1 MGPSKL
7 KMASNGKVIIVG
19 DGAIGKTFL
28 LTSLLADPET
38 DPIDWDNPQYVP
50 TAAKN
55 NSVEWEYQDPEGS
68 TEDFLLEVWDTAGQ
82 EALKSLRLMAYPDTD
97 IFMIGYDMTRE
108 VTLENIVGCELTKL
122 NDFSL
127 EDEDSDD
134 DEKAN
139 AVSSW
144 IREISQGCKSD
155 FKVILI
161 GTKADFWEEKMAKGE
176 GKGMTTWQQG
186 YDVARAIGAAAY
198 IQTSA
203 KTMQGICEGADEGFG
218 GAADK
223 QVDPEGIW
231 LKNKILDIRYKQIHN
246 QELPTVTKVEVAAP
260 VKEAA
265 PAPAVKE
272 AAPATK
278 EAAAATKEAAPA
290 NNQTAAAKEPVVAA
304 KDPVAAKTAETKP
317 KPASGGN
324 AGGGNG
330 DGKDG
335 GCCTLL

>member
-1 MGPSKL
+1 MGIARKS
-7 KMASNGKVIIVG
+7 MASNGKVIIVG

-127 EDEDSDD
+127 EEEDSDD
-134 DEKAN
+134 DDKGA

-144 IREISQGCKSD
+144 MKEISQGCKSD

-176 GKGMTTWQQG
+176 AKGMTTWQQG

-231 LKNKILDIRYKQIHN
+231 LKNKILDIRYKQINN

-278 EAAAATKEAAPA
+278 AAPAPAVKEAAPATKEAAAATKEAAPA
-290 NNQTAAAKEPVVAA
+290 NNQTA
-304 KDPVAAKTAETKP
+304 ETKP
-317 KPASGGN
+317 KA
-324 AGGGNG
+324 A
-330 DGKDG
+330 
-335 GCCTLL
+335 

>member
-1 MGPSKL
+1 
-7 KMASNGKVIIVG
+7 VG
-19 DGAIGKTFL
+19 DGAVGKTFL
-28 LTSLLADPET
+28 LTALLDDPQS
-38 DPIDWDNPQYVP
+38 DPIDWDNPTYVP

-55 NSVEWEYQDPEGS
+55 NSVEWEYSDPEGAVQ
-68 TEDFLLEVWDTAGQ
+68 DFNLEVWDTAGQ

-122 NDFSL
+122 NTFSL

-134 DEKAN
+134 DDDKTTE
-139 AVSSW
+139 VSSW
-144 IREISQGCKSD
+144 MREITQGCKSD

-161 GTKADFWEEKMAKGE
+161 GTKADFWEEKMAKGDS
-176 GKGMTTWQQG
+176 KGMTTWQQG

-203 KTMQGICEGADEGFG
+203 KTMQGISEAVDDGIG
-218 GAADK
+218 GPADK

-231 LKNKILDIRYKQIHN
+231 LKKKILEIRYKQINN
-246 QELPTVTKVEVAAP
+246 QELPTVEKV
-260 VKEAA
+260 
-265 PAPAVKE
+265 APAV
-272 AAPATK
+272 AGGAPAKPIAPPAKPVVPASK
-278 EAAAATKEAAPA
+278 EPA
-290 NNQTAAAKEPVVAA
+290 HSNNQTVAA
-304 KDPVAAKTAETKP
+304 KDPAAPAKTAAP
-317 KPASGGN
+317 AKPADAKPSDSGN
-324 AGGGNG
+324 TGGGKG

>member
-1 MGPSKL
+1 MG
-7 KMASNGKVIIVG
+7 
-19 DGAIGKTFL
+19 
-28 LTSLLADPET
+28 
-38 DPIDWDNPQYVP
+38 
-50 TAAKN
+50 
-55 NSVEWEYQDPEGS
+55 
-68 TEDFLLEVWDTAGQ
+68 TEDFILEVWDTAGQ
-82 EALKSLRLMAYPDTD
+82 EALKALRLMAYPDTD

-122 NDFSL
+122 NDFSI

-144 IREISQGCKSD
+144 IKEISQGCKSD

-176 GKGMTTWQQG
+176 AKGMTTWQQG

-231 LKNKILDIRYKQIHN
+231 LKNKILDIRYKQINN

-265 PAPAVKE
+265 PAPATKA
-272 AAPATK
+272 AAPAT
-278 EAAAATKEAAPA
+278 T
-290 NNQTAAAKEPVVAA
+290 QTAAAKDPVVAA

-324 AGGGNG
+324 AGGGKG
-330 DGKDG
+330 
-335 GCCTLL
+335 

>member
-1 MGPSKL
+1 MGIARKS
-7 KMASNGKVIIVG
+7 MASNGKVIIVG

-127 EDEDSDD
+127 EEEDSDD

-176 GKGMTTWQQG
+176 AKGMTTWQQG

-231 LKNKILDIRYKQIHN
+231 LKNKILDIRYKQINN

-265 PAPAVKE
+265 PAPAPATKAAAPAVKE

-278 EAAAATKEAAPA
+278 EAAPATKEAAPA
-290 NNQTAAAKEPVVAA
+290 NNQTAAAKE
-304 KDPVAAKTAETKP
+304 TAETKP
-317 KPASGGN
+317 KAASGGN
-324 AGGGNG
+324 AGGGKG

>member
-1 MGPSKL
+1 MGALRRKS
-7 KMASNGKVIIVG
+7 MASNGKVIIVG

-127 EDEDSDD
+127 EEEDSDD
-134 DEKAN
+134 DDKGV

-144 IREISQGCKSD
+144 MREISQGCKSD

-176 GKGMTTWQQG
+176 AKGMTTWQQG

-203 KTMQGICEGADEGFG
+203 KTMQGICEGVGEGIG

-231 LKNKILDIRYKQIHN
+231 LKNKILDIRYKQINN

-272 AAPATK
+272 AAPAAKAAPAPAVKEAAPATK
-278 EAAAATKEAAPA
+278 EAAAATKEAAPS
-290 NNQTAAAKEPVVAA
+290 NNQ
-304 KDPVAAKTAETKP
+304 TAETKP
-317 KPASGGN
+317 KAASGGN
-324 AGGGNG
+324 AGKG

>member
-1 MGPSKL
+1 MGKSAVS
-7 KMASNGKVIIVG
+7 MASNGKVIIVG

-28 LTSLLADPET
+28 LTSLLADPNT
-38 DPIDWDNPQYVP
+38 APIDWENPAYVP

-55 NSVEWEYQDPEGS
+55 NSIEWEYQNPEGG
-68 TEDFLLEVWDTAGQ
+68 TEDFILEVWDTAGQ

-231 LKNKILDIRYKQIHN
+231 LKNEILDIRYKQIHN
-246 QELPTVTKVEVAAP
+246 QELPTVTKVEVVAP
-260 VKEAA
+260 VKVAA
-265 PAPAVKE
+265 PAKDTV
-272 AAPATK
+272 ATNNQT
-278 EAAAATKEAAPA
+278 AAAKEPVKAAA
-290 NNQTAAAKEPVVAA
+290 VSNNQTAAAKEPVVAA
-304 KDPVAAKTAETKP
+304 KEPVETKP
-317 KPASGGN
+317 KPVSGGN
-324 AGGGNG
+324 AGGGKG

-335 GCCTLL
+335 GC

>member
-1 MGPSKL
+1 MGIIARKS
-7 KMASNGKVIIVG
+7 MASNGKVIIVG

-127 EDEDSDD
+127 EEEDSDD
-134 DEKAN
+134 DDKGV

-144 IREISQGCKSD
+144 MKEISQGCKSD

-176 GKGMTTWQQG
+176 AKGMTTWQQG

-203 KTMQGICEGADEGFG
+203 KTMQGICEGVGEGIG

-231 LKNKILDIRYKQIHN
+231 LKNKILDIRYKQINN

-265 PAPAVKE
+265 PAPATKAAAPATTE
-272 AAPATK
+272 AAPAT
-278 EAAAATKEAAPA
+278 
-290 NNQTAAAKEPVVAA
+290 NQTAAAKDPVVAA